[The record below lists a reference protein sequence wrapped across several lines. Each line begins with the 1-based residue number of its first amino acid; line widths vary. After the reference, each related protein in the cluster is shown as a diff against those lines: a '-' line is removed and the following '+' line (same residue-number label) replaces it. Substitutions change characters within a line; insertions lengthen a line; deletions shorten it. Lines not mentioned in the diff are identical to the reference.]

1 MSHYMFKCKKS
12 KRKKNFNYIFLIC
25 LIDTLIGQYYD
36 FAYIAHSTADCTVHS
51 IHGTAQSAHRPQHCT
66 WAHPDFHKAIS
77 LVPAWPN
84 TNLSTLT
91 FNVYAHTHY
100 IFYFIFLCKILFYQ
114 LLEVIKLINNL
125 IYIISTYLYYSDI
138 N

>member
-66 WAHPDFHKAIS
+66 
-77 LVPAWPN
+77 
-84 TNLSTLT
+84 
-91 FNVYAHTHY
+91 
-100 IFYFIFLCKILFYQ
+100 
-114 LLEVIKLINNL
+114 
-125 IYIISTYLYYSDI
+125 
-138 N
+138 